1 MKWNRPWICSKMKFN
16 PPLHLGTGEY
26 LTTWRVTFWEK
37 LTHSSYSNNFNR
49 SQIWINNERD
59 GKRKREKRK
68 GENFFWGDIFNFVE
82 QFQRDVKLSNVF
94 VKKSMVNKNFR
105 FINVKMCDF
114 NIIKDSTQVS
124 AIRTT
129 AQLGRLRISYIAT
142 IIPSRTW
149 FKAILSL
156 LH

>member
-1 MKWNRPWICSKMKFN
+1 MTEIENA
-16 PPLHLGTGEY
+16 
-26 LTTWRVTFWEK
+26 
-37 LTHSSYSNNFNR
+37 
-49 SQIWINNERD
+49 
-59 GKRKREKRK
+59 REKK
-68 GENFFWGDIFNFVE
+68 GQNFIWGDIFNFVE
-82 QFQRDVKLSNVF
+82 QFQSDVKLPNVF
-94 VKKSMVNKNFR
+94 VKKSMVNKNVR

-114 NIIKDSTQVS
+114 NIIKDITQVS

-129 AQLGRLRISYIAT
+129 AQLGRLQISYIAT

>member
-1 MKWNRPWICSKMKFN
+1 MTEIENA
-16 PPLHLGTGEY
+16 
-26 LTTWRVTFWEK
+26 
-37 LTHSSYSNNFNR
+37 
-49 SQIWINNERD
+49 
-59 GKRKREKRK
+59 REKK
-68 GENFFWGDIFNFVE
+68 GGNFIWGDIFNFVE
-82 QFQRDVKLSNVF
+82 QFQSDVKLSNVF
-94 VKKSMVNKNFR
+94 VKKSMVNKNVR

-114 NIIKDSTQVS
+114 NIIKDITQVS

-129 AQLGRLRISYIAT
+129 AQLGRLQISYIAT

>member
-1 MKWNRPWICSKMKFN
+1 MREM
-16 PPLHLGTGEY
+16 
-26 LTTWRVTFWEK
+26 EK
-37 LTHSSYSNNFNR
+37 A
-49 SQIWINNERD
+49 
-59 GKRKREKRK
+59 REKKRK

-129 AQLGRLRISYIAT
+129 AQLGRLQISYIAT

>member
-1 MKWNRPWICSKMKFN
+1 MREM
-16 PPLHLGTGEY
+16 
-26 LTTWRVTFWEK
+26 EK
-37 LTHSSYSNNFNR
+37 A
-49 SQIWINNERD
+49 
-59 GKRKREKRK
+59 REKKRK

-82 QFQRDVKLSNVF
+82 QFQSDVKLSNVF

>member
-1 MKWNRPWICSKMKFN
+1 MREM
-16 PPLHLGTGEY
+16 
-26 LTTWRVTFWEK
+26 EK
-37 LTHSSYSNNFNR
+37 A
-49 SQIWINNERD
+49 
-59 GKRKREKRK
+59 REKKRK

-82 QFQRDVKLSNVF
+82 QFQSDVKLSNVF

-114 NIIKDSTQVS
+114 NIIKDITQVS

-129 AQLGRLRISYIAT
+129 AQLGRLQISYIAT

>member
-1 MKWNRPWICSKMKFN
+1 MTEIENA
-16 PPLHLGTGEY
+16 
-26 LTTWRVTFWEK
+26 
-37 LTHSSYSNNFNR
+37 
-49 SQIWINNERD
+49 
-59 GKRKREKRK
+59 REKK
-68 GENFFWGDIFNFVE
+68 GENFIWGDIFNFVE
-82 QFQRDVKLSNVF
+82 QFQSDVKLSNVF
-94 VKKSMVNKNFR
+94 VKKSMVNKNVR

-114 NIIKDSTQVS
+114 NIIKDITQVS

-129 AQLGRLRISYIAT
+129 AQLGRLQISYIAT

>member
-1 MKWNRPWICSKMKFN
+1 M
-16 PPLHLGTGEY
+16 
-26 LTTWRVTFWEK
+26 EK
-37 LTHSSYSNNFNR
+37 A
-49 SQIWINNERD
+49 
-59 GKRKREKRK
+59 REKKRK
-68 GENFFWGDIFNFVE
+68 GEIFFWGDIFNFVE
-82 QFQRDVKLSNVF
+82 QFQSDVKLSNVF

-129 AQLGRLRISYIAT
+129 AQLGRLQISYIAT

>member
-1 MKWNRPWICSKMKFN
+1 MTEIENA
-16 PPLHLGTGEY
+16 
-26 LTTWRVTFWEK
+26 
-37 LTHSSYSNNFNR
+37 
-49 SQIWINNERD
+49 
-59 GKRKREKRK
+59 REKK
-68 GENFFWGDIFNFVE
+68 GENFIWGDIFNFVE
-82 QFQRDVKLSNVF
+82 QFQSDVKLSNVF
-94 VKKSMVNKNFR
+94 VKKSMVNKNVR

-129 AQLGRLRISYIAT
+129 AQLGRLQISYIAT

>member
-1 MKWNRPWICSKMKFN
+1 MTEIENARQK
-16 PPLHLGTGEY
+16 
-26 LTTWRVTFWEK
+26 
-37 LTHSSYSNNFNR
+37 
-49 SQIWINNERD
+49 
-59 GKRKREKRK
+59 K
-68 GENFFWGDIFNFVE
+68 GENFIWGDIFNFVE
-82 QFQRDVKLSNVF
+82 QFQSDVKLSNVF
-94 VKKSMVNKNFR
+94 VKKSMVNKNVR

-114 NIIKDSTQVS
+114 NIIKDITQVS

-129 AQLGRLRISYIAT
+129 AQLGRLQISYIAT

>member
-1 MKWNRPWICSKMKFN
+1 MREM
-16 PPLHLGTGEY
+16 
-26 LTTWRVTFWEK
+26 EK
-37 LTHSSYSNNFNR
+37 A
-49 SQIWINNERD
+49 
-59 GKRKREKRK
+59 REKKRK
-68 GENFFWGDIFNFVE
+68 GENFFWGDIFNSVE
-82 QFQRDVKLSNVF
+82 QFQSDVKLSNVF

-129 AQLGRLRISYIAT
+129 AQLGRLQISYIAT

>member
-1 MKWNRPWICSKMKFN
+1 MREM
-16 PPLHLGTGEY
+16 
-26 LTTWRVTFWEK
+26 EK
-37 LTHSSYSNNFNR
+37 A
-49 SQIWINNERD
+49 
-59 GKRKREKRK
+59 REKKRK

-82 QFQRDVKLSNVF
+82 QFQSDVKLSNVF

-114 NIIKDSTQVS
+114 IIIKDSTQVS

-129 AQLGRLRISYIAT
+129 AQLGRLQISYIAT

>member
-1 MKWNRPWICSKMKFN
+1 MENARQKKGK
-16 PPLHLGTGEY
+16 
-26 LTTWRVTFWEK
+26 VK
-37 LTHSSYSNNFNR
+37 KNF
-49 SQIWINNERD
+49 
-59 GKRKREKRK
+59 
-68 GENFFWGDIFNFVE
+68 FFWGGGGGGEIFNFLE
-82 QFQRDVKLSNVF
+82 QFQSDVQKLSNVF

-129 AQLGRLRISYIAT
+129 AQLGRLQISYIAT